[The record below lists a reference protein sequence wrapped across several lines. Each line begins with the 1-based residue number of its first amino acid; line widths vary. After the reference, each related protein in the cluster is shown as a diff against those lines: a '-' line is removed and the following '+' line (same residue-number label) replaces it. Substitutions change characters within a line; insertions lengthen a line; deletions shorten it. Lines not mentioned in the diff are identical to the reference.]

1 MNWCHRQKRQK
12 NAGEEKRK
20 DIPKIGTDCHL
31 DILGH
36 IGIDLASFYQ
46 TFLQNHEVLVK
57 QNDICC
63 FLGNIDSCINRN
75 TNICYFHRRRIIDAI
90 THVANL
96 VAIGLELENNPSF
109 LVR

>member
-12 NAGEEKRK
+12 NAGKKKRK
-20 DIPKIGTDCHL
+20 DISKVGTDRHL

-36 IGIDLASFYQ
+36 VGIDLATFYQ
-46 TFLQNHEVLVK
+46 PFLQNHKILVQ
-57 QNDICC
+57 QNDICR
-63 FLGNIDSCINRN
+63 FFGYIDCRINRN
-75 TNICYFHRRRIIDAI
+75 TNICYLHRRRIIDTI

-96 VAIGLELENNPSF
+96 VAIGLELEDNPSF